1 MDTPG
6 HLATVGR
13 RFFEEVALTDGEDY
27 EQHEWEL
34 LRLAAE
40 ALDRGVQAR
49 RALRK
54 HGLTYLSPQGS
65 PVARPEVAIEKSAVS
80 RYAQLCRQL
89 GLGEYVPEPEDDD
102 DEPRA
107 ARGRSY
113 TSTNRRRRGGT
124 YAAAKAPVQS

>member
-13 RFFEEVALTDGEDY
+13 RFFDEVALTDGADF
-27 EQHEWEL
+27 EQFEWEL

-54 HGLTYLSPQGS
+54 HGLTYLSPQGA
-65 PVARPEVAIEKSAVS
+65 PVARPEIGIEKAAVS

-89 GLGEYVPEPEDDD
+89 GLGDAEPEDDD
-102 DEPRA
+102 DEPA
-107 ARGRSY
+107 GPVRGRSY

-124 YAAAKAPVQS
+124 YAANKAPVAP